1 MKIIITLMTLLLSYP
16 LSAKDTYIKFGMG
29 QQDGLNGSND
39 AKEYGLTVG
48 RKLNDFFA
56 AEVKTRTKL
65 KDQST
70 GNDQRA
76 EFALI
81 GSVKLHDRIK
91 MYTRAGAGRK
101 FTRNKDHGYWHA
113 EPGFSF
119 KLTDTWSFKTGIRFR
134 DSFDP
139 IYEQSDITY
148 KFGFGYKIDDQN
160 SLSIGSKIKRG
171 DSQYNSIGIG
181 YKYKF

>member
-119 KLTDTWSFKTGIRFR
+119 KLTDTWSFKTGVRFR

-148 KFGFGYKIDDQN
+148 KFGFSKKLNDNN
-160 SLSIGSKIKRG
+160 SISINSKFKRG

>member
-1 MKIIITLMTLLLSYP
+1 MKALVTFLILILALP
-16 LSAKDTYIKFGMG
+16 LSAKDTYIKFGVG
-29 QQDGLNGSND
+29 QQDGLNGGNN
-39 AKEYGLTVG
+39 AKEYSLTVG
-48 RKLNDFFA
+48 RKLNDIFA

-70 GNDQRA
+70 CNDQRA

-81 GSVKLHDRIK
+81 GSLD
-91 MYTRAGAGRK
+91 MFYLRAGAGRK
-101 FTRNKDHGYWHA
+101 FERNKDHGYWHA
-113 EPGFSF
+113 EPGVKF
-119 KLTDTWSFKTGIRFR
+119 KLTDTWSFKTGVRFR

-139 IYEQSDITY
+139 VYEQSDITY
-148 KFGFGYKIDDQN
+148 KFGFSKKLNDNN
-160 SLSIGSKIKRG
+160 SISINSKFKRG

>member
-1 MKIIITLMTLLLSYP
+1 MKYIIPVLVLCLSFP
-16 LSAKDTYIKFGMG
+16 LQSKDGYIKFGMG
-29 QQDGLNGSND
+29 QQDGLNGGND

-48 RKLNDFFA
+48 KKLNDFFA

-119 KLTDTWSFKTGIRFR
+119 KLTDGKIINIDNKGNFNLGFKETT
-134 DSFDP
+134 
-139 IYEQSDITY
+139 YE
-148 KFGFGYKIDDQN
+148 
-160 SLSIGSKIKRG
+160 LSKVKSKTRK
-171 DSQYNSIGIG
+171 YNKLSERN
-181 YKYKF
+181 